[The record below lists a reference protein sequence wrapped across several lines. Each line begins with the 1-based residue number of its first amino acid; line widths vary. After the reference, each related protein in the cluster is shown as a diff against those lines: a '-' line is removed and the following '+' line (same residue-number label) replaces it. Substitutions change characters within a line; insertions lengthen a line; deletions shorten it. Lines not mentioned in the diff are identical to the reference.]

1 MLNGVVESC
10 PEADAIQMFCTRQW
24 NKSIVNRFPG
34 TYIAKFSQAHVIANM
49 LIGAYII
56 FFVSDIEHSQ
66 TLSVFFNYLRHT
78 IICVD

>member
-49 LIGAYII
+49 LIGAYIY
-56 FFVSDIEHSQ
+56 SLSQ
-66 TLSVFFNYLRHT
+66 TLSIAKHCRFSSTTLGTLLFA
-78 IICVD
+78 